1 MRIRTGYVY
10 KDSKTGVWYA
20 RVTYT
25 DNKGKRKDIKQ
36 RADSKTD
43 AHNALKRVIN
53 KLDTGGGEAL
63 EAEKVTFKSLC
74 DFYEAN
80 YAIPAQY
87 VNGRK
92 VAGLRSVVQVK
103 GYLKVFRQHFGKQ
116 LLKSITYEDLRAYR
130 ASRLKTATHQSKQ
143 RSLATVNR
151 EMAYLRRILNIAER
165 NGWLARNPFKLGD
178 ALIHA
183 ADERRRERILT
194 GDECQK
200 LVDACK
206 DERAHLRP
214 IVIAGLDTGC
224 RLREILKLRWRD
236 VDIQEGI
243 ITIQAFNTKT
253 MRERQVATTARL
265 KLELEKRWCESSHN
279 PDDFVFGGSMDIRQA
294 FRRACKDAGL
304 EETGKERITFHHLRH
319 CHAVRLDD
327 LGFSLTKIGA
337 QLGHVVMQTTLR
349 YASHRDKQAV
359 KAVGTALDNFHSE
372 INQTGELQ
380 REQTPLEA
388 SESVN

>member
-1 MRIRTGYVY
+1 
-10 KDSKTGVWYA
+10 
-20 RVTYT
+20 
-25 DNKGKRKDIKQ
+25 
-36 RADSKTD
+36 
-43 AHNALKRVIN
+43 
-53 KLDTGGGEAL
+53 
-63 EAEKVTFKSLC
+63 
-74 DFYEAN
+74 
-80 YAIPAQY
+80 
-87 VNGRK
+87 
-92 VAGLRSVVQVK
+92 
-103 GYLKVFRQHFGKQ
+103 
-116 LLKSITYEDLRAYR
+116 
-130 ASRLKTATHQSKQ
+130 
-143 RSLATVNR
+143 
-151 EMAYLRRILNIAER
+151 
-165 NGWLARNPFKLGD
+165 
-178 ALIHA
+178 
-183 ADERRRERILT
+183 
-194 GDECQK
+194 
-200 LVDACK
+200 
-206 DERAHLRP
+206 
-214 IVIAGLDTGC
+214 
-224 RLREILKLRWRD
+224 
-236 VDIQEGI
+236 
-243 ITIQAFNTKT
+243 